1 MNNNEA
7 SLKAQIQQKDV
18 LIQIQNTKIQQQ
30 DIDIKK
36 LEKRI
41 SEKEDYIQEL
51 DKSWIC
57 ETKKRTVY

>member
-36 LEKRI
+36 MENVFQRRKIIFKSLI
-41 SEKEDYIQEL
+41 SLGFVKQ
-51 DKSWIC
+51 
-57 ETKKRTVY
+57 KKRTVY